1 MTAYER
7 WLFYTANLLV
17 GGTGLVY
24 GAFRYFV
31 RTGDPE
37 AVGVHAAQPLWQHLH
52 LWFAPLLVLAIG
64 HLHARHAWAHW
75 RDGVR
80 SGRRSGLSL
89 LTLAAPMTVSGYLI
103 QTSVDERWRAVWI
116 VVHGTTSLLWLA
128 AALAHAWARRRG
140 QGKRASPWS
149 GSGPWK
155 RPAPLS

>member
-7 WLFYTANLLV
+7 WLFYAANLLV

-24 GAFRYFV
+24 GAFRYVV
-31 RTGDPE
+31 RAGDP
-37 AVGVHAAQPLWQHLH
+37 AGVGVHPAQPLWQHLH

-89 LTLAAPMTVSGYLI
+89 LALAAPMTVSGYLL
-103 QTSVDERWRAVWI
+103 QTAVDERWRAAWI
-116 VVHGTTSLLWLA
+116 VAHVTTSLLWLA
-128 AALAHAWARRRG
+128 AVMAHVWGRRRA
-140 QGKRASPWS
+140 QAKTQSSRWS
-149 GSGPWK
+149 GAPPL
-155 RPAPLS
+155 RP